1 MLDVDKKLIEAEEKA
16 IVKEA
21 EKFYKLR
28 DQRKIFN
35 NLVSPKF
42 YLSEIADSFR
52 KSRLVQFSALTPI
65 ATGALMGIGGAVTG
79 MAGSGSALAFAGVA
93 VSNGIIVGGIASLS
107 VATVKVAGKIGK
119 CLKQLDGYNPIKAEK
134 QERRLMFSMRDRHL
148 KIKHMEAVF
157 SDKEDTRPPLQE
169 RTSRIRVIKS
179 SSDLLSEKTLKS
191 SKEKVR
197 E

>member
-1 MLDVDKKLIEAEEKA
+1 MLDVDKKLIESEEKA
-16 IVKEA
+16 MLREA

-28 DQRKIFN
+28 EQGKIFKK
-35 NLVSPKF
+35 LISPKF
-42 YLSEIADSFR
+42 YISEMAEAFK
-52 KSRLVQFSALTPI
+52 KSKLVQFSALAPM
-65 ATGALMGIGGAVTG
+65 ATGVAVGVGGVAAG
-79 MAGSGSALAFAGVA
+79 MAGSGSALVFAGVA
-93 VSNGIIVGGIASLS
+93 VSNGIIAGGVAGLS
-107 VATVKVAGKIGK
+107 VATVKVARKIGK
-119 CLKQLDGYNPIKAEK
+119 CLKQLDGYNPIKAGK

-169 RTSRIRVIKS
+169 RTSCIRVIKS
-179 SSDLLSEKTLKS
+179 SGDLLPEKTLKS

>member
-1 MLDVDKKLIEAEEKA
+1 MLDVDKKLIEAEEKG
-16 IVKEA
+16 I
-21 EKFYKLR
+21 EKDKAMLHKLR
-28 DQRKIFN
+28 EQRSIFKKII
-35 NLVSPKF
+35 SPKF

-52 KSRLVQFSALTPI
+52 KSGLVQFSALTPI
-65 ATGALMGIGGAVTG
+65 ATGTLMGIGGAITG

-119 CLKQLDGYNPIKAEK
+119 CLKQLDGYNPIKAGK

-157 SDKEDTRPPLQE
+157 SDKEDTCSPFQE